1 MIAIVII
8 IPSAEYN
15 KKADTDNNLTLE
27 RLLRESRS
35 KILRPISTGAKGTAS
50 KDEIARSSPKGKK
63 YASGVTND
71 FQFDNSETESS
82 TEQFSPPVSD
92 IRWSGTSF
100 ADSYSFDGVPIE
112 DEGTGAKKQNGGGA
126 TIIILGGIFS
136 LSLLVAFCV
145 FVW

>member
-8 IPSAEYN
+8 IPSTDYN
-15 KKADTDNNLTLE
+15 KKADTDNKLRLE
-27 RLLRESRS
+27 RLLKKSRS
-35 KILRPISTGAKGTAS
+35 KILLPKSTGAEGTAS

-63 YASGVTND
+63 YVSGETKG
-71 FQFDNSETESS
+71 FHFDNSETGPS

-100 ADSYSFDGVPIE
+100 AESYSFDGVPIE

-126 TIIILGGIFS
+126 TVIILGGIFF